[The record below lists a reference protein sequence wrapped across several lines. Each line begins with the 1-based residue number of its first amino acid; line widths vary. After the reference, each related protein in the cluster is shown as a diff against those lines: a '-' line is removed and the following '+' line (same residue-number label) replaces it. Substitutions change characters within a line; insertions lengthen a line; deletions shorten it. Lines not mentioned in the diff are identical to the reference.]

1 VSKSA
6 TTDFTAITPA
16 SGEEPPGLYLHI
28 PFCKSRCAY
37 CSFNSY
43 ACQSPPAAYLAAL
56 SSQIRYWGGQ
66 QWCRERTF
74 TTLFVGGGT
83 PTIYGGS
90 ELAALVRLC
99 LESFNF
105 AEDAEITVEANP
117 NTVNEQALAELRR
130 AGVNRLSL
138 GVQAFSDR
146 LLAGLGRSHTVIE
159 ADAAIKAAR
168 RAGFANINL
177 DLMYGLPGQSAADW
191 QDSLTQA
198 LAHAPEHLA
207 CYELTI
213 EEGTPFSRL
222 VDKGEL
228 TLPDEEEALAMAALT
243 HALLAQA
250 GLERYEISNYARP
263 GRECRH
269 NLNYWRNGAYL
280 GLGAGAVSCL
290 SGFRFGT
297 AQEPEVFAGLVEA
310 GELPLAEG
318 ECLPLEARFRESVV
332 MGLRMIQ
339 GVSFDRLHR
348 QFGLTPPGYYGKIL
362 ENLQQQGLIAVSQDS
377 LRLTKAGLPVANQ
390 VLARLV

>member
-1 VSKSA
+1 VPNL
-6 TTDFTAITPA
+6 AIHPG

-56 SSQIRYWGGQ
+56 SKQIRHWADQ

-74 TTLFVGGGT
+74 ATLFIGGGT

-90 ELAALVRLC
+90 ELAGLVELC
-99 LESFNF
+99 LTSFNF
-105 AEDAEITVEANP
+105 VENAEITVEANP
-117 NTVNEQALAELRR
+117 NTVNEEALSELRR

-138 GVQAFSDR
+138 GMQAFSDR
-146 LLAGLGRSHTVIE
+146 LLAGLGRSHTVAE
-159 ADAAIKAAR
+159 ACAAIGAAR

-177 DLMYGLPGQSAADW
+177 DLMYGLPGQSRADW
-191 QDSLTQA
+191 QDSLVQA
-198 LAHAPEHLA
+198 FAHAPEHLA

-213 EEGTPFSRL
+213 EEGTPFARL
-222 VDKGEL
+222 VDQGDL
-228 TLPDEEEALAMAALT
+228 ILPDEEEALAMAADT
-243 HALLAQA
+243 HAFLAQA
-250 GLERYEISNYARP
+250 GLQRYEISNYAAS
-263 GRECRH
+263 GWECRH
-269 NLNYWRNGAYL
+269 NLNYWRNGSYL

-290 SGFRFGT
+290 SGFRFST
-297 AQEPEVFAGLVEA
+297 VQKPEVFVGLVAAEK
-310 GELPLAEG
+310 LPLAEG

-339 GVSFDRLHR
+339 GVSFARLQR
-348 QFGLTPPGYYGKIL
+348 QFGLTPPGYYGKML
-362 ENLQQQGLIAVSQDS
+362 EDLQQQELVVVGKDS
-377 LRLTKAGLPVANQ
+377 LRLTKVGLPVANQ

>member
-1 VSKSA
+1 MVVNPI
-6 TTDFTAITPA
+6 ITPA
-16 SGEEPPGLYLHI
+16 SGEESPTLYLHI

-43 ACQSPPAAYLAAL
+43 ACQAPPAAYLAAL
-56 SSQIRYWGGQ
+56 ASQIRHWADQ

-74 TTLFVGGGT
+74 ATLFIGGGT

-90 ELAALVRLC
+90 ELADLVRLC
-99 LESFNF
+99 ITSFTF

-117 NTVNEQALAELRR
+117 NTVNEQALTALRR

-146 LLAGLGRSHTVIE
+146 LLAGLGRSHTRAE
-159 ADAAIKAAR
+159 ADAAIKIAR
-168 RAGFANINL
+168 RAGFTNINL

-191 QDSLTQA
+191 QDSLAQA
-198 LAHAPEHLA
+198 IVHAPEHLA

-213 EEGTPFSRL
+213 EEGTPFARL

-228 TLPDEEEALAMAALT
+228 TLPDEEEALAMADLT

-250 GLERYEISNYARP
+250 GLQRYEISNYARP

-269 NLNYWRNGAYL
+269 NINYWRNGAYL

-290 SGFRFGT
+290 SGFRFST
-297 AQEPEVFAGLVEA
+297 VQEPAEFAGLVAA

-318 ECLPLEARFRESVV
+318 ECLPLAARFRESVI
-332 MGLRMIQ
+332 MGLRMIG
-339 GVSFDRLHR
+339 GVSCARLHR

-362 ENLQQQGLIAVSQDS
+362 EELQQQGLVAVSKDC

>member
-1 VSKSA
+1 MLKPA

-56 SSQIRYWGGQ
+56 SSQIRHWAGQ

-74 TTLFVGGGT
+74 STLFIGGGT

-90 ELAALVRLC
+90 DLAGLVRLC

-117 NTVNEQALAELRR
+117 NTVTVQALTALRR

-146 LLAGLGRSHTVIE
+146 LLAGLGRSHTVAE
-159 ADAAIKAAR
+159 ADAAIGAAR

-177 DLMYGLPGQSAADW
+177 DLMYGLPGQSVAAW
-191 QDSLTQA
+191 QDSLVQA
-198 LAHAPEHLA
+198 LAYAPEHLA

-213 EEGTPFSRL
+213 EEGTPFARL

-228 TLPDEEEALAMAALT
+228 ILPGEEEALAMAGLT

-250 GLERYEISNYARP
+250 GLQRYEISNYATP

-290 SGFRFGT
+290 SGFRFS
-297 AQEPEVFAGLVEA
+297 QVKEPEVFAGLVQK
-310 GELPLAEG
+310 GGLPLAEG
-318 ECLPLEARFRESVV
+318 ECLPLAARFRESVV
-332 MGLRMIQ
+332 MGLRMIG
-339 GVSFDRLHR
+339 GVSFARLQL

-362 ENLQQQGLIAVSQDS
+362 EDLQQQGLVAVTKDS

>member
-1 VSKSA
+1 MVPNPV
-6 TTDFTAITPA
+6 IHPG

-56 SSQIRYWGGQ
+56 ASQIRHWAGQ

-74 TTLFVGGGT
+74 ATLFIGGGT
-83 PTIYGGS
+83 PTIYDGS
-90 ELAALVRLC
+90 ELADLVRLC
-99 LESFNF
+99 LTSFTF

-117 NTVNEQALAELRR
+117 NTVSEQALSALRR
-130 AGVNRLSL
+130 AGINRLSL

-146 LLAGLGRSHTVIE
+146 LLAGLGRSHTVAE
-159 ADAAIKAAR
+159 VCTAIGAAR
-168 RAGFANINL
+168 RAGFTNINL
-177 DLMYGLPGQSAADW
+177 DMMYGLPGQSAPDW
-191 QDSLTQA
+191 QDSLDQA

-213 EEGTPFSRL
+213 EEGTPFARL

-228 TLPDEEEALAMAALT
+228 VLPDEEEALAMAERT
-243 HALLAQA
+243 HAFLAQA
-250 GLERYEISNYARP
+250 GLQRYEISNYAVL

-290 SGFRFGT
+290 SGFRFST
-297 AQEPEVFAGLVEA
+297 VAEPEVFVGLVEA

-318 ECLPLEARFRESVV
+318 ECLPLAARFRESVV
-332 MGLRMIQ
+332 MGLRMLQ
-339 GVSFDRLHR
+339 GVSFDRLQR
-348 QFGLTPPGYYGKIL
+348 QFGLTPPGYYGKML
-362 ENLQQQGLIAVSQDS
+362 EDLQQQGLVAVGKDS
-377 LRLTKAGLPVANQ
+377 LRLTETGLPVANQ